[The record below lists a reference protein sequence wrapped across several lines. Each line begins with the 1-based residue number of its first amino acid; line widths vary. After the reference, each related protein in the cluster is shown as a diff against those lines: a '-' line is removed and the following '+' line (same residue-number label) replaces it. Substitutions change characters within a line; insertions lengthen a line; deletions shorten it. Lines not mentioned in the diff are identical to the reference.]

1 MGESVGR
8 YLRRR
13 RIAEAAQRL
22 TEYEGRVL
30 ELAFDFQF
38 ESHES
43 FTRAFKA
50 ELSMTPSEWRD
61 GTGHRVALRRPECL
75 TQENLNQRYM
85 NIILTP
91 IIEYRDP
98 ASFIGVEG
106 SFISAMSEEANN
118 MFIILKLWDEYM
130 NRISEIPSWELGVS
144 YGLAHDLEVHGRTRT
159 HDDETLYLAASKV
172 EQGSGVPTGMKNTI
186 LKNQNSW

>member
-1 MGESVGR
+1 MGR

-22 TEYEGRVL
+22 TEYEGRLL

-43 FTRAFKA
+43 FTRVFEA

-61 GTGHRVALRRPECL
+61 GTGHRVALRGPERL
-75 TQENLNQRYM
+75 TQENLNQRYLNM
-85 NIILTP
+85 SLTP
-91 IIEYRDP
+91 VIEYRDP
-98 ASFIGVEG
+98 ASFIGVDE
-106 SFISAMSEEANN
+106 SFISAMSEEANS
-118 MFIILKLWDEYM
+118 MLIIPKLWDEYM
-130 NRISEIPSWELGVS
+130 NCILEISSCEPGVS
-144 YGLAHDLEVHGRTRT
+144 YGLAHDPEAHGRTCM

-172 EQGSGVPTGMKNTI
+172 EQGSDVPTGMKNTI